1 MLHLTPILTLAF
13 LIACSFIPKIKG
25 FQMMFTLY
33 GMPHLFSLQVFVVD
47 GLQICYVI
55 LVRENI
61 KLAKLGSVPPE
72 EQKVSHHS
80 ALADPK
86 NQ

>member
-1 MLHLTPILTLAF
+1 
-13 LIACSFIPKIKG
+13 
-25 FQMMFTLY
+25 
-33 GMPHLFSLQVFVVD
+33 MPHLFFSLQVFVVD
-47 GLQICYVI
+47 GLQICYAR

-61 KLAKLGSVPPE
+61 KSATLGSVSPE
-72 EQKVSHHS
+72 QQKVSHHS